1 MKLIN
6 KTLLLL
12 TASATILASCNKFDD
27 LNTNPDAATK
37 VTAPMLATKLI
48 LNITQ
53 QGSAK
58 NFVYHSM
65 LSKQIAW
72 SENASDEQYNL
83 FGRTDFDGYTILT
96 NCQKM
101 VDAANEGDKDSY
113 AALAKFMKAY
123 KLFYKSLEVGDIPYS
138 DALKGEE
145 SVQKPKYDTQKEVM
159 RQVLEDLEEAYTL
172 FSSGSDFDGDPIFG
186 GDTENW
192 KKTVVAF
199 ELKVLT
205 HLCKKDTDADLKV
218 KERFARLVSSGSL
231 MTSNADNFQL
241 VYSNKAGQLYPFYYT
256 QNKHS
261 DYLMMSSVIIDNL
274 KKFNDYRMFYYA
286 SPAKAQTDKG
296 IKDSEWD
303 AYLSIDPSDSYSNIS
318 VLYGKGEFCLANL
331 RYTRVP
337 EGEPLMRLSYAEQ
350 NFILAEGA
358 VRGWISEDAST
369 YYKKGIEASMNFI
382 ADNTPDKEEYTHG
395 RTITQEYIQEYLAQ
409 PVIQLSGDKEKD
421 LEMILLQRYLA
432 SFLQHPYDAY
442 YDYRRTGYPVL
453 PINPNT
459 NLNTEKNKIPTR
471 WMYPEAEFS
480 YNPDNANEAVQR
492 QYNGSD
498 DVNKLMWIL
507 Q

>member
-145 SVQKPKYDTQKEVM
+145 GVQKPKYDTQKEVM

-241 VYSNKAGQLYPFYYT
+241 VYSNKAPDSFIRSITLRT
-256 QNKHS
+256 NI
-261 DYLMMSSVIIDNL
+261 LII
-274 KKFNDYRMFYYA
+274 
-286 SPAKAQTDKG
+286 
-296 IKDSEWD
+296 
-303 AYLSIDPSDSYSNIS
+303 
-318 VLYGKGEFCLANL
+318 
-331 RYTRVP
+331 
-337 EGEPLMRLSYAEQ
+337 
-350 NFILAEGA
+350 
-358 VRGWISEDAST
+358 
-369 YYKKGIEASMNFI
+369 
-382 ADNTPDKEEYTHG
+382 
-395 RTITQEYIQEYLAQ
+395 
-409 PVIQLSGDKEKD
+409 
-421 LEMILLQRYLA
+421 
-432 SFLQHPYDAY
+432 
-442 YDYRRTGYPVL
+442 
-453 PINPNT
+453 
-459 NLNTEKNKIPTR
+459 
-471 WMYPEAEFS
+471 
-480 YNPDNANEAVQR
+480 
-492 QYNGSD
+492 
-498 DVNKLMWIL
+498 
-507 Q
+507 